1 MLKVYLLKVI
11 LIECKL
17 LNRSLT
23 FFTVSLTFHKISESY
38 DGLNHSW
45 IFSKIVAKLT
55 NIFGE
60 HESSIEHYPTSF
72 VRRKHSIQ
80 NDAKIFFFKLFAN
93 IFVRTKS
100 IASRTRL
107 SCRRYHCIVAANT
120 HATLL
125 GEEPGTSSEV
135 PHERVAGVDG
145 VGGVVEAMRTTSEG
159 LTIPDSRATLR
170 DVRRLSPVT
179 IRVRMLASR
188 NFFNDSKRI

>member
-100 IASRTRL
+100 MRVVPDYHVGDITAL
-107 SCRRYHCIVAANT
+107 SQL
-120 HATLL
+120 TLTQHYL
-125 GEEPGTSSEV
+125 VRNQGPLLKFPMRGWQELMGSEE
-135 PHERVAGVDG
+135 
-145 VGGVVEAMRTTSEG
+145 
-159 LTIPDSRATLR
+159 
-170 DVRRLSPVT
+170 
-179 IRVRMLASR
+179 
-188 NFFNDSKRI
+188 